1 MKWPREFSNRHS
13 MWAVVMVLLITLLTM
28 RLDQRMTWLTLRTLV
43 RQSTQPGLQLA
54 AASSKQVQQISLAGQ
69 FWWGGWQRLA
79 AAEARWRTVQ
89 LDTATLVTLEKENQ
103 LLRTALQW
111 QQAHGETVYAWKGS
125 GTTWWM
131 AAGCEEGVQAGE
143 AVVHDHTIIGTVQRV
158 GQQESAVATVADPDW
173 RLAVV
178 IGTASAQGVFMTQ
191 RGTPSVE
198 EIAPQMPVAVGE
210 IITTAGQAG
219 VPRGLIVGKVMAI
232 QAENSQATKTVT
244 VDLSLLPSAA
254 NWVQLTG
261 GETRRST
268 CP

>member
-1 MKWPREFSNRHS
+1 
-13 MWAVVMVLLITLLTM
+13 
-28 RLDQRMTWLTLRTLV
+28 
-43 RQSTQPGLQLA
+43 
-54 AASSKQVQQISLAGQ
+54 
-69 FWWGGWQRLA
+69 LA

-103 LLRTALQW
+103 LLRAALQW
-111 QQAHGETVYAWKGS
+111 QQAHRETVYAWKGS

-131 AAGCEEGVQAGE
+131 AAGCKEGVKEGE

-198 EIAPQMPVAVGE
+198 EIAPHMPVAVGE
-210 IITTAGQAG
+210 IVTTAGQAG

-232 QAENSQATKTVT
+232 LAENSQATKTAI
-244 VDLSLLPSAA
+244 VDLALPPSAA
-254 NWVQLTG
+254 NWVQLAG